1 MGTAGL
7 PMVPSSKVAYIQNPG
22 VEWGFRWEGSVVAP
36 WSMSPAKKDPRVQ
49 AGCKGL
55 CNMSVTAVPHSSP
68 LSRFFHFSILSLPS
82 AQDNGEATEV
92 AF

>member
-1 MGTAGL
+1 MGSAGL

-22 VEWGFRWEGSVVAP
+22 VEWGFRWEGGVVAP

-55 CNMSVTAVPHSSP
+55 CNECYSCATLFSFVQVLPFFYSQSSLCP
-68 LSRFFHFSILSLPS
+68 R
-82 AQDNGEATEV
+82 
-92 AF
+92 